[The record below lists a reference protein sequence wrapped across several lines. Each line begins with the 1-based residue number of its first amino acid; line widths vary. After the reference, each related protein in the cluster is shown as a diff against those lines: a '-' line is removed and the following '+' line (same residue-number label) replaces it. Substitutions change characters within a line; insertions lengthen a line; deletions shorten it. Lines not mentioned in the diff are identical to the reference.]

1 MTPIIS
7 SVCFI
12 EMTSEQIVHLCPV
25 PRLARVGREDSL
37 PGNIWF
43 VTREQETWVS
53 QSLPAIMR
61 TLKDLGH
68 DKSITC
74 MYRAGRNG
82 EFRCKRLT
90 DVDELNDALVGRPE
104 ATFVVRD
111 PACWEVQG

>member
-1 MTPIIS
+1 
-7 SVCFI
+7 
-12 EMTSEQIVHLCPV
+12 MTSEQIVHLCPV

-61 TLKDLGH
+61 ALKDRGH
-68 DKSITC
+68 EKSITC

-82 EFRCKRLT
+82 EFRCRCLKN
-90 DVDELNDALVGRPE
+90 VDELNEALVGRPE

-111 PACWEVQG
+111 PDCWEVEG